1 VPDWNVSLNVPG
13 MGREAGSGRRE
24 AIQQAAR
31 LLANASKPLILA
43 GQGVII
49 SGAAAELRAFAERT
63 GIPVITTLQ
72 GIGAFPEDH
81 PLSIGMPGMHG
92 WVHVNRAIQECD
104 VLLSIGARFDDRV
117 TGKASTFAPHA
128 RVIHVDIDPSEIGKN
143 VKVTVAIIA
152 DARLALLALL
162 EVTPPRDA
170 ALWLGNIRD
179 AQATH
184 QHRQPYLR
192 RPDTTE
198 LMPHDVYAAL
208 NSALNERGGYRVITD
223 VGQHQMWAAQLIE
236 WRRPRTHI
244 TSGGAGTMGFAVP
257 AAMGAA
263 IAHPDE
269 TIWAIVGD
277 GGFQMTNQELA
288 TIRQE
293 GINNVKIAIV
303 NNGYLGMVRQ
313 WQQLFEGRRYSG
325 TPLSGPSFAGLAEAY
340 GLRGFTIDRIENAAE
355 TIHAA
360 WEHEGSTVLDFRVE
374 REANVFPLV
383 PPGNSIGEMITR
395 EEAHA

>member
-1 VPDWNVSLNVPG
+1 
-13 MGREAGSGRRE
+13 M
-24 AIQQAAR
+24 
-31 LLANASKPLILA
+31 
-43 GQGVII
+43 
-49 SGAAAELRAFAERT
+49 
-63 GIPVITTLQ
+63 
-72 GIGAFPEDH
+72 
-81 PLSIGMPGMHG
+81 
-92 WVHVNRAIQECD
+92 
-104 VLLSIGARFDDRV
+104 
-117 TGKASTFAPHA
+117 
-128 RVIHVDIDPSEIGKN
+128 
-143 VKVTVAIIA
+143 
-152 DARLALLALL
+152 
-162 EVTPPRDA
+162 
-170 ALWLGNIRD
+170 
-179 AQATH
+179 H

-192 RPDTTE
+192 RPETTE

-208 NSALNERGGYRVITD
+208 NSALNERGGYRVVTD

-288 TIRQE
+288 TISQE
-293 GINNVKIAIV
+293 GIRNVKVAIV

-313 WQQLFEGRRYSG
+313 WQQLFEGKRYSG

-340 GLRGFTIDRIENAAE
+340 GLRGFTIDRIEDAQDSIRNAWD
-355 TIHAA
+355 HD
-360 WEHEGSTVLDFRVE
+360 GSAVLDFRVE

-383 PPGNSIGEMITR
+383 PPGSSIGEMITR
-395 EEAHA
+395 EAAHA